1 MYLLLFFEYSMTAT
15 IIQIAQF
22 YFLVV
27 FSLSFMVG
35 VPLFHAC
42 CLVAVMLSDHILMYV
57 VSIEKF

>member
-1 MYLLLFFEYSMTAT
+1 VYLLLLFEYSMPAT
-15 IIQIAQF
+15 IIQIAEF

-42 CLVAVMLSDHILMYV
+42 CLVAVMLSDHILM
-57 VSIEKF
+57 

>member
-1 MYLLLFFEYSMTAT
+1 MYLLLLFEYSMPAT
-15 IIQIAQF
+15 IIQIAEF

-42 CLVAVMLSDHILMYV
+42 CLVAVMLSDHILM
-57 VSIEKF
+57 